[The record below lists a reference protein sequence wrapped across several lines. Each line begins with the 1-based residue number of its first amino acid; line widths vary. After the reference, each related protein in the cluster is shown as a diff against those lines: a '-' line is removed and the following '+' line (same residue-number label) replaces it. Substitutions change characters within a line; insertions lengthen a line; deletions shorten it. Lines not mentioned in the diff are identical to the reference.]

1 MKNKKAGI
9 FSSGLTSFSH
19 LKEIKVSL
27 LYTIRELLSKGFRQS
42 NQNRFIPPPKNKSL
56 WKVGKKKT

>member
-27 LYTIRELLSKGFRQS
+27 SYTIRELLSKGFRQS
-42 NQNRFIPPPKNKSL
+42 N
-56 WKVGKKKT
+56 

>member
-19 LKEIKVSL
+19 LKKIKVSL

-42 NQNRFIPPPKNKSL
+42 NQNRFIPPPKKQIPLKS
-56 WKVGKKKT
+56 W